1 MQKKSKKMEPK
12 LVSTVE
18 NHESEVKNIAKTYK
32 IPIKE
37 VRVAMKA
44 VGKNG
49 KPGRSRKMIY
59 AKLREMGFPI
69 KTKKYG

>member
-1 MQKKSKKMEPK
+1 MLKTKQDPK
-12 LVSTVE
+12 LVASVE
-18 NHESEVKNIAKTYK
+18 SHEGEVRYIAKTYK

-37 VRVAMKA
+37 VRLAMKA
-44 VGKNG
+44 SGKNG

-59 AKLREMGFPI
+59 AKLHEMGWVI